1 MPSSPSKY
9 SSESTDINTAD
20 SGHGSSLD
28 RGYDRRGSNG
38 QQPSQ
43 QMDRS
48 HMYYKHHRDPNALD
62 LTQHRDQ
69 RGSAFELYKK
79 PSVTGDH
86 RMSNG
91 GIGDHRMS
99 NGGDL
104 RMSNGG
110 DHRMSNGSDHRMSN
124 GGDHRM
130 SNGSDHRLLN
140 GGDHRIS
147 NGSGHY
153 NVDPLR

>member
-9 SSESTDINTAD
+9 SSESTDVNTAD

-28 RGYDRRGSNG
+28 RGYDRRGGSGNG
-38 QQPSQ
+38 QQQPSQ
-43 QMDRS
+43 QMDRN
-48 HMYYKHHRDPNALD
+48 HTYYKHHRDPNALD

-79 PSVTGDH
+79 PSVAGGDHRMFNGMGDHH

-91 GIGDHRMS
+91 GNDHRMMS
-99 NGGDL
+99 NGGDDH
-104 RMSNGG
+104 RMMSNGGG
-110 DHRMSNGSDHRMSN
+110 DHRMMSNG

-130 SNGSDHRLLN
+130 MSNG
-140 GGDHRIS
+140 GG
-147 NGSGHY
+147 NY
-153 NVDPLR
+153 NVDALR

>member
-9 SSESTDINTAD
+9 SSESTDVNTAD

-28 RGYDRRGSNG
+28 RGYDRRGGNG

-48 HMYYKHHRDPNALD
+48 HIYYKHHRDPNALD

-79 PSVTGDH
+79 PSVAGDH
-86 RMSNG
+86 RMLNG
-91 GIGDHRMS
+91 GDHRI
-99 NGGDL
+99 
-104 RMSNGG
+104 SNGG
-110 DHRMSNGSDHRMSN
+110 DHRMSNGSDHRV
-124 GGDHRM
+124 
-130 SNGSDHRLLN
+130 
-140 GGDHRIS
+140 S

-153 NVDPLR
+153 NVDALR

>member
-9 SSESTDINTAD
+9 SSESTDVNTAD

-28 RGYDRRGSNG
+28 RGYDRRGGNG
-38 QQPSQ
+38 QQSSQ
-43 QMDRS
+43 QMDRN
-48 HMYYKHHRDPNALD
+48 HIYYKHHRDPNALD

-79 PSVTGDH
+79 PSVAG
-86 RMSNG
+86 
-91 GIGDHRMS
+91 
-99 NGGDL
+99 
-104 RMSNGG
+104 
-110 DHRMSNGSDHRMSN
+110 DHRMSN

-130 SNGSDHRLLN
+130 SNGGDHRMSNGGDHRMLN

-147 NGSGHY
+147 NGGDHRMSNGSGHY
-153 NVDPLR
+153 NVDALR

>member
-28 RGYDRRGSNG
+28 RGYDRRSGNG
-38 QQPSQ
+38 QQTYQ
-43 QMDRS
+43 HRN

-79 PSVTGDH
+79 PSVAG
-86 RMSNG
+86 
-91 GIGDHRMS
+91 
-99 NGGDL
+99 
-104 RMSNGG
+104 
-110 DHRMSNGSDHRMSN
+110 
-124 GGDHRM
+124 
-130 SNGSDHRLLN
+130 DHRLLN

-147 NGSGHY
+147 NGGDHRMLNVSDLRISNTSDHRMSNGGDHRVSNGGDHRLLNGGGHY
-153 NVDPLR
+153 NVDPVR

>member
-9 SSESTDINTAD
+9 SSESTDMNTAD

-28 RGYDRRGSNG
+28 RGYDRRGING
-38 QQPSQ
+38 QQPSH

-48 HMYYKHHRDPNALD
+48 HVYYKQHRDPNTLD

-79 PSVTGDH
+79 PSVAGDH

-91 GIGDHRMS
+91 SDLRIS
-99 NGGDL
+99 NGI
-104 RMSNGG
+104 

-124 GGDHRM
+124 GG
-130 SNGSDHRLLN
+130 
-140 GGDHRIS
+140 
-147 NGSGHY
+147 GHY
-153 NVDPLR
+153 NVDALR

>member
-28 RGYDRRGSNG
+28 RGYDRRGNG
-38 QQPSQ
+38 TQHSQ

-48 HMYYKHHRDPNALD
+48 HMYYKQHHRDPNALD

-79 PSVTGDH
+79 PSVAG
-86 RMSNG
+86 
-91 GIGDHRMS
+91 
-99 NGGDL
+99 
-104 RMSNGG
+104 
-110 DHRMSNGSDHRMSN
+110 DHRMSN

-130 SNGSDHRLLN
+130 SNGGDHRMSNGADHRLSN
-140 GGDHRIS
+140 GGDHRMS
-147 NGSGHY
+147 NGGGLY
-153 NVDPLR
+153 NVDALR

>member
-28 RGYDRRGSNG
+28 RGYDRRSGSGG
-38 QQPSQ
+38 QQTSQ
-43 QMDRS
+43 PIDRS

-79 PSVTGDH
+79 PSVAG
-86 RMSNG
+86 
-91 GIGDHRMS
+91 
-99 NGGDL
+99 
-104 RMSNGG
+104 
-110 DHRMSNGSDHRMSN
+110 
-124 GGDHRM
+124 
-130 SNGSDHRLLN
+130 DHRLLN

-147 NGSGHY
+147 NGGDHRMLNVCDLRISNTGDHRMSNGGDHRVSNGSDHRLMNGGGHY
-153 NVDPLR
+153 NVDPVR

>member
-9 SSESTDINTAD
+9 SSESTDLNTAD

-28 RGYDRRGSNG
+28 RGYDRRGING
-38 QQPSQ
+38 QPYQ
-43 QMDRS
+43 QNMDRN
-48 HMYYKHHRDPNALD
+48 HMHYKHHRDPNALD

-79 PSVTGDH
+79 PSVAGDHRLLNGDH

-91 GIGDHRMS
+91 VDHRIS
-99 NGGDL
+99 NSGG
-104 RMSNGG
+104 
-110 DHRMSNGSDHRMSN
+110 DHRMSN

-130 SNGSDHRLLN
+130 SNG
-140 GGDHRIS
+140 GG
-147 NGSGHY
+147 NY
-153 NVDPLR
+153 NMDALR

>member
-9 SSESTDINTAD
+9 SSESTDVNTAD

-28 RGYDRRGSNG
+28 RGYDRRGGNG
-38 QQPSQ
+38 QQPNQ
-43 QMDRS
+43 QVDRG

-79 PSVTGDH
+79 PSVA
-86 RMSNG
+86 
-91 GIGDHRMS
+91 
-99 NGGDL
+99 
-104 RMSNGG
+104 G

-124 GGDHRM
+124 GVDHRMSNGGDHRM
-130 SNGSDHRLLN
+130 SNG
-140 GGDHRIS
+140 G
-147 NGSGHY
+147 GHY
-153 NVDPLR
+153 NVDALR

>member
-1 MPSSPSKY
+1 V
-9 SSESTDINTAD
+9 NTAD

-28 RGYDRRGSNG
+28 RGYDRRVGGGGGNG
-38 QQPSQ
+38 QQQQQQQQQQQSQ
-43 QMDRS
+43 QMDRN

-91 GIGDHRMS
+91 VGDHHRMS
-99 NGGDL
+99 NGGDHRL
-104 RMSNGG
+104 SNGGDHRLSNGG
-110 DHRMSNGSDHRMSN
+110 DHRMSNG
-124 GGDHRM
+124 GG
-130 SNGSDHRLLN
+130 N
-140 GGDHRIS
+140 
-147 NGSGHY
+147 Y
-153 NVDPLR
+153 NVDALR

>member
-9 SSESTDINTAD
+9 SSESTDMNTAD

-28 RGYDRRGSNG
+28 RGYDRRSGSG

-43 QMDRS
+43 PIDRN
-48 HMYYKHHRDPNALD
+48 HNMYYKHHRDPNALD

-79 PSVTGDH
+79 PSVAGDH
-86 RMSNG
+86 RLLNG
-91 GIGDHRMS
+91 G
-99 NGGDL
+99 
-104 RMSNGG
+104 
-110 DHRMSNGSDHRMSN
+110 DHRMSN

-130 SNGSDHRLLN
+130 LNVGDLRISNTGDHRMSNGGGDHRISNGGDHRLLN

-147 NGSGHY
+147 NGGGHY
-153 NVDPLR
+153 NVDPVR

>member
-1 MPSSPSKY
+1 M
-9 SSESTDINTAD
+9 NTAD

-28 RGYDRRGSNG
+28 RGYDRRGGNG

-43 QMDRS
+43 QMDRN

-86 RMSNG
+86 
-91 GIGDHRMS
+91 I
-99 NGGDL
+99 

-110 DHRMSNGSDHRMSN
+110 DHRMSNGNDIRIS
-124 GGDHRM
+124 
-130 SNGSDHRLLN
+130 N

-147 NGSGHY
+147 NGGDHRISNGGGHY
-153 NVDPLR
+153 NLDALR

>member
-9 SSESTDINTAD
+9 SSESTDVNTAD

-28 RGYDRRGSNG
+28 RGYDRRGGNG

-48 HMYYKHHRDPNALD
+48 HIYYKHHRDPNALD

-79 PSVTGDH
+79 PSVAGDH
-86 RMSNG
+86 RMLNG
-91 GIGDHRMS
+91 GDHRMS
-99 NGGDL
+99 NGGDH
-104 RMSNGG
+104 RISNGG
-110 DHRMSNGSDHRMSN
+110 DHRMSNGSDHRVSN
-124 GGDHRM
+124 GG
-130 SNGSDHRLLN
+130 
-140 GGDHRIS
+140 
-147 NGSGHY
+147 GHY
-153 NVDPLR
+153 NVDALR

>member
-9 SSESTDINTAD
+9 SSESTDVNTAD

-28 RGYDRRGSNG
+28 RGYDRRGGGGNG
-38 QQPSQ
+38 QQQQQQQSQ
-43 QMDRS
+43 QMDRN

-79 PSVTGDH
+79 PSVAGDH

-91 GIGDHRMS
+91 MGDHHRMS
-99 NGGDL
+99 NGGDHRL
-104 RMSNGG
+104 SNGG
-110 DHRMSNGSDHRMSN
+110 DHRMSNG
-124 GGDHRM
+124 GG
-130 SNGSDHRLLN
+130 N
-140 GGDHRIS
+140 
-147 NGSGHY
+147 Y
-153 NVDPLR
+153 NVDALR